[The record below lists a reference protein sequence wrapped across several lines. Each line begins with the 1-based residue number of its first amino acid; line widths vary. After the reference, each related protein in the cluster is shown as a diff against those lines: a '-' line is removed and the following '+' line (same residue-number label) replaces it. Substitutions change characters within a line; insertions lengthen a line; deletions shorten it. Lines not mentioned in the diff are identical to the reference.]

1 MRVLTY
7 GLGEGGLKCWGGGPG
22 KREGEGGNV
31 KARFECF
38 AAMAN
43 ALVQYPSLF
52 IPRHKDLIPLI
63 LGGLIDGQQGMKV
76 KAGMALCGFM
86 KGRLNW
92 LRETERAVKE
102 VQPKLEVIDN
112 HEPAEKERILAKA
125 KTVIQDWK
133 WARKTIAEAEV
144 TTVVGAIER
153 SPSVHTDELA
163 TGNYRQSSSRTS
175 GHLSS
180 LTPNVLNFQMLLAI

>member
-38 AAMAN
+38 AAMTN
-43 ALVQYPSLF
+43 SLVQYPSLF
-52 IPRHKDLIPLI
+52 IPRHKELIPLI
-63 LGGLIDGQQGMKV
+63 LGGLIDNQQGMKL

-86 KGRLNW
+86 KGKMNW

-102 VQPKLEVIDN
+102 VQAKLEVVDEQ
-112 HEPAEKERILAKA
+112 EPAERERVLSEAKA
-125 KTVIQDWK
+125 VIQDWK
-133 WARKTIAEAEV
+133 WARKAMAEAEA
-144 TTVVGAIER
+144 TTVVGGTSR
-153 SPSVHTDELA
+153 LSPSAQTDKLA
-163 TGNYRQSSSRTS
+163 TIAYPDGPQIEPQIIPRHQSS
-175 GHLSS
+175 
-180 LTPNVLNFQMLLAI
+180 AA